1 MEIMTNTKS
10 TTYNFRT
17 DIIDR
22 NFNNYSRS
30 HIKKI
35 LRDKLNISLEE
46 YDDTLKDYLVRL
58 SDGYYY
64 SKMIGLKEFCCEAI
78 GRYLCRKVNLDTT
91 KLEIS
96 EILYDEIIIVTPN
109 YREKNNNYY
118 YLEDNFEF
126 EDVITNYNDW
136 YFEDLDKNLQDELLK
151 LIAVDLM
158 MEQTDRYARNMEVYS
173 DINGNRHLSPV
184 IDLVY
189 AFENIDNYS
198 YFNPCIAIEKIP
210 RVLSLFYN
218 KYPDGFPYFKE
229 IFNCSGEELYDYI
242 EDNYPVKVDLEIKK
256 DIEKTIDKNQKIL
269 KLMNRG

>member
-17 DIIDR
+17 DILDR
-22 NFNNYSRS
+22 DFNNYSRS
-30 HIKKI
+30 HIEKI

-118 YLEDNFEF
+118 SLEDSFEF

-173 DINGNRHLSPV
+173 DINGNKHLSPV
-184 IDLVY
+184 IDFVY

-242 EDNYPVKVDLEIKK
+242 GDNYPVMVDLEIKD